1 MIDNHRNQKIPKNT
15 KKIPKNTKHQKH
27 QKHQKIS
34 KTSKNIKTFF
44 GSQKKIELFFCQRG
58 NDVTQ
63 RTDQTNRT
71 NDVFH

>member
-1 MIDNHRNQKIPKNT
+1 MEQKALQQKYKINIPSHTTQCKLNT
-15 KKIPKNTKHQKH
+15 KNNKKCPPTYQN
-27 QKHQKIS
+27 
-34 KTSKNIKTFF
+34 FF